1 MPDLTGMI
9 NMSGVTEEWK
19 KEDVACFYYYLL
31 DRIKKGTIR
40 IGINQLYKD
49 FNIGKPAIDEE
60 R

>member
-1 MPDLTGMI
+1 
-9 NMSGVTEEWK
+9 MSGVTEEWK